1 MTSILILLALSVLSG
16 FVVGKSR
23 FSWPALIVMGA
34 VLAPLT
40 AAVLQWQGFAPLPG
54 IFTIVAC
61 LVVNQLAYVLA
72 IRLNT
77 GGSAENLPEQR
88 TNGVSHDDRNDDV
101 CHNDKGE
108 QNSQFH
114 LAAMATAFFCPTSTT
129 SCLPRVT
136 PV

>member
-1 MTSILILLALSVLSG
+1 MTSILILLTLSALAG
-16 FVVGKSR
+16 FVVGKSH

-34 VLAPLT
+34 VLAPL
-40 AAVLQWQGFAPLPG
+40 AAVVLQWQGFAPLPG

-88 TNGVSHDDRNDDV
+88 ANGVPRDDRNDDIR
-101 CHNDKGE
+101 HSDKDN
-108 QNSQFH
+108 QNLQFH
-114 LAAMATAFFCPTSTT
+114 IA
-129 SCLPRVT
+129 
-136 PV
+136 

>member
-1 MTSILILLALSVLSG
+1 MTSILILLTLSALAG
-16 FVVGKSR
+16 FVVGKSHS
-23 FSWPALIVMGA
+23 SWPALIVMGA

-72 IRLNT
+72 IRLNSDLT

-88 TNGVSHDDRNDDV
+88 ANGVPRDDRNDDSR
-101 CHNDKGE
+101 HSDEDK
-108 QNSQFH
+108 QNLQFH
-114 LAAMATAFFCPTSTT
+114 VA
-129 SCLPRVT
+129 
-136 PV
+136 

>member
-1 MTSILILLALSVLSG
+1 MTAISILLTLSALSG
-16 FVVGKSR
+16 FVIGKSH
-23 FSWPALIVMGA
+23 FSWPALIVMGG

-40 AAVLQWQGFAPLPG
+40 AVVLQWQGFAPLPG

-72 IRLNT
+72 TRPNNDLT
-77 GGSAENLPEQR
+77 SGSAENLPEQR

-114 LAAMATAFFCPTSTT
+114 LA
-129 SCLPRVT
+129 
-136 PV
+136 